1 LLPAPPDCDWR
12 IGVAFPV
19 ASREIR
25 AIPALALHRAL
36 YNAPYFPYSQRSR
49 RCDRVGTV
57 PAQTA
62 VPGIVC
68 RFANTMKNERL
79 GLIMIAA
86 SVAVAALIMWLV
98 YAQQVRL
105 HRDKVR
111 VHGVALTRVLAG
123 ADMSQLVPHAG
134 KPSLVATLASVQASD
149 EFAYGA
155 VVTPSGG
162 KLFEIVS
169 AGSGVPQVTM
179 PADPAS
185 WFGEHLLV
193 APGDGK
199 EIREFFVPVL
209 KGGDLA
215 GFVRLGY
222 YQNPQTPQAAQ
233 ISYAALLALPV
244 FLLTAMSY
252 FLIRREI
259 RPLAAIDAK
268 VEELGAA
275 HGQAAQARTR
285 IELRH
290 YVRRF
295 EDHVQSVKLRIDKLE
310 MQYLEAQTANRL
322 LSYKQEKTQA
332 VLDAIPEAV
341 LVLDDTCI
349 PLFANPKV
357 EPFLGINRTELIGKT
372 PETWCKNNAVLAL
385 LIRLRQQAGSS
396 LQASSISYSPE
407 DHPERKVS
415 VAAFPLLTPRDPTTP
430 FGTLVTFRDI
440 SEEHLAKQA
449 GTDFVAHVSHELKTP
464 LNTLLAYSELLLD
477 YGALSESERV
487 NAVNVIHDEVERA
500 AALINNL
507 LNISKL
513 ETGTLPLARQRVKL
527 AELLRDSTEKMSKNA
542 DTKGVKL
549 ELKIPPDLESIA
561 LDKELFRI
569 AIDNLLS
576 NAIKYSDPGGKV
588 TLTATHLN
596 DNEMKIS
603 VRDQGIGMSPEDCKK
618 VFDKYYR
625 SSNPLVALRSGHG
638 LGLYV
643 ARQIVELHH
652 GTLTVASE
660 LGKGAEFAIQFSIQ
674 AARLQETAKA

>member
-1 LLPAPPDCDWR
+1 
-12 IGVAFPV
+12 
-19 ASREIR
+19 
-25 AIPALALHRAL
+25 
-36 YNAPYFPYSQRSR
+36 
-49 RCDRVGTV
+49 
-57 PAQTA
+57 
-62 VPGIVC
+62 
-68 RFANTMKNERL
+68 MKNERL

-86 SVAVAALIMWLV
+86 SVAVVALIMWLV

-111 VHGVALTRVLAG
+111 IHGVALTRVLAG
-123 ADMSQLVPHAG
+123 ADLSQLVPQTG
-134 KPSLVATLASVQASD
+134 KPNLVATLASVQASD
-149 EFAYGA
+149 AFAYGV

-162 KLFEIVS
+162 KLFEFVS
-169 AGSGVPQVTM
+169 AGSIVPAATM
-179 PADPAS
+179 PTDPAS
-185 WFGEHLLV
+185 WFGEHSLV
-193 APGDGK
+193 SPGDGRK
-199 EIREFFVPVL
+199 IREFFGPVL
-209 KGGDLA
+209 KNGDLA
-215 GFVRLGY
+215 GFVRSGY
-222 YQNPQTPQAAQ
+222 YEDPHYLQAAA

-259 RPLAAIDAK
+259 RPLAAISAK

-275 HGQAAQARTR
+275 HGHATDVQAN

-290 YVRRF
+290 YARRF
-295 EDHVQSVKLRIDKLE
+295 EQHVQSVQSRIGNLE
-310 MQYLEAQTANRL
+310 LQYLEAQTSNRL

-341 LVLDDTCI
+341 LVLDDACV

-357 EPFLGINRTELIGKT
+357 EPFLGISRTELIGKA
-372 PETWCKNNAVLAL
+372 PDTWCNNKAVLAWL
-385 LIRLRQQAGSS
+385 MRLRQQAGTSFH
-396 LQASSISYSPE
+396 ASSIIYSPE
-407 DHPERKVS
+407 DRAERKVA

-440 SEEHLAKQA
+440 SEEHLARQA

-477 YGALSESERV
+477 YGALDESERV

-527 AELLRDSTEKMSKNA
+527 AELLRDSAEKMRKNA

-549 ELKIPPDLESIA
+549 ELKIPPDLDSMA

-588 TLTATHLN
+588 TLAAAYRMTRRSKSASATRASACRRRTVRKRSTSTTARVVLRSRRAAGTA
-596 DNEMKIS
+596 S
-603 VRDQGIGMSPEDCKK
+603 ACTSPG
-618 VFDKYYR
+618 R
-625 SSNPLVALRSGHG
+625 SSNCTTERSPSRASS
-638 LGLYV
+638 
-643 ARQIVELHH
+643 AR
-652 GTLTVASE
+652 
-660 LGKGAEFAIQFSIQ
+660 
-674 AARLQETAKA
+674 ARSS

>member
-1 LLPAPPDCDWR
+1 
-12 IGVAFPV
+12 
-19 ASREIR
+19 
-25 AIPALALHRAL
+25 
-36 YNAPYFPYSQRSR
+36 
-49 RCDRVGTV
+49 
-57 PAQTA
+57 
-62 VPGIVC
+62 
-68 RFANTMKNERL
+68 
-79 GLIMIAA
+79 MIAA
-86 SVAVAALIMWLV
+86 SVAVVALIMWLV

-123 ADMSQLVPHAG
+123 ADLSQLVPHAG

-162 KLFEIVS
+162 KLFEVVS
-169 AGSGVPQVTM
+169 AGSSVPPATM
-179 PADPAS
+179 PADAAS

-193 APGDGK
+193 SPGDGRK
-199 EIREFFVPVL
+199 IREFFGPVL
-209 KGGDLA
+209 KNGDLA
-215 GFVRLGY
+215 GFVRSGY
-222 YQNPQTPQAAQ
+222 YENPQLLQAADL
-233 ISYAALLALPV
+233 SYAALLALPV

-252 FLIRREI
+252 VLIRRVI
-259 RPLAAIDAK
+259 RPLAAIGAK
-268 VEELGAA
+268 VEELAAA
-275 HGQAAQARTR
+275 HGQMTHARTNL
-285 IELRH
+285 ELRH
-290 YVRRF
+290 YARRF
-295 EDHVQSVKLRIDKLE
+295 EEDVQSVQSRIGNLE
-310 MQYLEAQTANRL
+310 MQNLEAQTSNRL

-341 LVLDDTCI
+341 LVLDDACV

-357 EPFLGINRTELIGKT
+357 EPFLGISRTELIGKT
-372 PETWCKNNAVLAL
+372 PETWCKNKAVLAL
-385 LIRLRQQAGSS
+385 LMRLRQQAGAPRHA
-396 LQASSISYSPE
+396 ASFSYSPE
-407 DHPERKVS
+407 DHPERTVA

-430 FGTLVTFRDI
+430 FGTLVIFRDI
-440 SEEHLAKQA
+440 SGEHLARQA

-527 AELLRDSTEKMSKNA
+527 AELLRDSAEKMSKNA

-588 TLTATHLN
+588 TLTATHVN
-596 DNEMKIS
+596 DHEMKIS
-603 VRDQGIGMSPEDCKK
+603 VRDQGIGMSPEDCEKA
-618 VFDKYYR
+618 FNKYYR
-625 SSNPLVALRSGHG
+625 SSNPLVASRGGHG

-652 GTLTVASE
+652 GTLSVASE
-660 LGKGAEFAIQFSIQ
+660 LGKGSEFAIQFNIQ
-674 AARLQETAKA
+674 TARLQETGKA

>member
-1 LLPAPPDCDWR
+1 
-12 IGVAFPV
+12 
-19 ASREIR
+19 
-25 AIPALALHRAL
+25 
-36 YNAPYFPYSQRSR
+36 
-49 RCDRVGTV
+49 
-57 PAQTA
+57 
-62 VPGIVC
+62 
-68 RFANTMKNERL
+68 
-79 GLIMIAA
+79 MIAA
-86 SVAVAALIMWLV
+86 SVAVVALIMWLV

-111 VHGVALTRVLAG
+111 IHGVALTRVLAG
-123 ADMSQLVPHAG
+123 AELSQLVPQAG
-134 KPSLVATLASVQASD
+134 KPSLVATLAGVQASD
-149 EFAYGA
+149 AFAYGA

-162 KLFEIVS
+162 KLFELVS
-169 AGSGVPQVTM
+169 AGSIVPAATM
-179 PADPAS
+179 PTDPAS

-193 APGDGK
+193 SPGDGRK
-199 EIREFFVPVL
+199 IREFFGPVL
-209 KGGDLA
+209 KNGDLA
-215 GFVRLGY
+215 GFVRSGY
-222 YQNPQTPQAAQ
+222 YENPRYLQTAE

-259 RPLAAIDAK
+259 RPLAAIGAK

-275 HGQAAQARTR
+275 HGHATEARANL
-285 IELRH
+285 ELRH
-290 YVRRF
+290 YARRF
-295 EDHVQSVKLRIDKLE
+295 EQDVQSVQSRIGSLE
-310 MQYLEAQTANRL
+310 MQFLEAQTSNRL

-341 LVLDDTCI
+341 LVLDDACV

-357 EPFLGINRTELIGKT
+357 EPFLGISRAEVIGKT
-372 PETWCKNNAVLAL
+372 PETWCNNKAVLAL
-385 LIRLRQQAGSS
+385 LTRLRQQAGTSFR
-396 LQASSISYSPE
+396 ASSISYSPE

-415 VAAFPLLTPRDPTTP
+415 VAAFPLLTPRDATTP
-430 FGTLVTFRDI
+430 FGTLVTFRDV

-513 ETGTLPLARQRVKL
+513 ETGTLPITRQRVKL
-527 AELLRDSTEKMSKNA
+527 AELLHDSAEKMSKNA

-549 ELKIPPDLESIA
+549 ELQIPPDLESMA

-596 DNEMKIS
+596 DDEMKIS
-603 VRDQGIGMSPEDCKK
+603 VRDEGIGMSPEDCKK

-652 GTLTVASE
+652 GKLSVTSE
-660 LGKGAEFAIQFSIQ
+660 LGKGTEFAIEFSVQ
-674 AARLQETAKA
+674 AARLQETARA

>member
-1 LLPAPPDCDWR
+1 MHVGPAPD
-12 IGVAFPV
+12 A
-19 ASREIR
+19 
-25 AIPALALHRAL
+25 
-36 YNAPYFPYSQRSR
+36 
-49 RCDRVGTV
+49 TV
-57 PAQTA
+57 VPGRTT
-62 VPGIVC
+62 VPGIDC

-86 SVAVAALIMWLV
+86 SVAVVALIMWLV

-105 HRDKVR
+105 HRDKIR

-123 ADMSQLVPHAG
+123 ADLSQLVPQAG

-149 EFAYGA
+149 EYAYGV

-162 KLFEIVS
+162 KLFEFAS
-169 AGSGVPQVTM
+169 AGSSAPAATM
-179 PADPAS
+179 PTDPAS
-185 WFGEHLLV
+185 WFGEHALV

-199 EIREFFVPVL
+199 SIREFFGPVL
-209 KGGDLA
+209 NNGNLA
-215 GFVRLGY
+215 GFVRSGFY
-222 YQNPQTPQAAQ
+222 ENPQILQAAN

-259 RPLAAIDAK
+259 RPLAAIGAK
-268 VEELGAA
+268 IEELGAA
-275 HGQAAQARTR
+275 HGESAQAGTKL
-285 IELRH
+285 ELRD
-290 YVRRF
+290 YIRRF
-295 EDHVQSVKLRIDKLE
+295 EEHVQSVKSRIGNLE
-310 MQYLEAQTANRL
+310 MQYLEAQTSNRL
-322 LSYKQEKTQA
+322 LAYKQEKTQA

-341 LVLDDTCI
+341 LVLDDACV

-357 EPFLGINRTELIGKT
+357 ELFLGISRTDLIGKA
-372 PETWCKNNAVLAL
+372 PETWCKNKVVLAL
-385 LIRLRQQAGSS
+385 LSRLRQHAGSY
-396 LQASSISYSPE
+396 ASSISYSPE
-407 DHPERKVS
+407 DQAERKVA
-415 VAAFPLLTPRDPTTP
+415 VAAFPLLTPRDPATP
-430 FGTLVTFRDI
+430 FGTLLTFRDI
-440 SEEHLAKQA
+440 SGEHLARQA

-477 YGALSESERV
+477 YGTLDESERV

-513 ETGTLPLARQRVKL
+513 ETGTLPLARQRVRL
-527 AELLRDSTEKMSKNA
+527 AELLRDSAEKMRKNA

-576 NAIKYSDPGGKV
+576 NAIKYSDPGGSV

-596 DNEMKIS
+596 DEEINIS
-603 VRDQGIGMSPEDCKK
+603 VRDQGIGMSPEDCEK

-625 SSNPLVALRSGHG
+625 SSNPLVATRSGHG

-652 GTLTVASE
+652 GKLSVASE
-660 LGKGAEFAIQFSIQ
+660 LGKGTEFSIQ
-674 AARLQETAKA
+674 LSVQTARLEQTAKA

>member
-1 LLPAPPDCDWR
+1 
-12 IGVAFPV
+12 
-19 ASREIR
+19 
-25 AIPALALHRAL
+25 
-36 YNAPYFPYSQRSR
+36 
-49 RCDRVGTV
+49 
-57 PAQTA
+57 
-62 VPGIVC
+62 
-68 RFANTMKNERL
+68 MKTERL

-86 SVAVAALIMWLV
+86 SVAVVALIMWLV

-123 ADMSQLVPHAG
+123 ADLSQLVPQAG

-149 EFAYGA
+149 AFAYGA
-155 VVTPSGG
+155 VVTPTGG
-162 KLFEIVS
+162 KLFELVP
-169 AGSGVPQVTM
+169 AGSSVPAAVM
-179 PADPAS
+179 PTDPAS
-185 WFGEHLLV
+185 WFGEHSLV

-199 EIREFFVPVL
+199 KIREFFGPVL
-209 KGGDLA
+209 KNGDLA
-215 GFVRLGY
+215 GFVRSGY
-222 YQNPQTPQAAQ
+222 FEDPQVLRLANLT
-233 ISYAALLALPV
+233 YAALLALPV

-259 RPLAAIDAK
+259 RPLAAIGDK

-275 HGQAAQARTR
+275 HGQTAQTRTR
-285 IELRH
+285 LEMRQ

-295 EDHVQSVKLRIDKLE
+295 DDDVQNVQSRIGNLE
-310 MQYLEAQTANRL
+310 TQYLEAQTSNRL

-341 LVLDDTCI
+341 LVLDDACV
-349 PLFANPKV
+349 PLFANPKI
-357 EPFLGINRTELIGKT
+357 EPFLGISRTDLIGKA
-372 PETWCKNNAVLAL
+372 PETWCKNKAVLAL
-385 LIRLRQQAGSS
+385 LMRLRQQAGAP
-396 LQASSISYSPE
+396 LHASSFSFSPD
-407 DHPERKVS
+407 DHPERTVA

-440 SEEHLAKQA
+440 SGEHLARQA

-477 YGALSESERV
+477 YGTLDESERV

-513 ETGTLPLARQRVKL
+513 ETGSLPLARQRVKL
-527 AELLRDSTEKMSKNA
+527 AELLRDSAEKMRKNA

-549 ELKIPPDLESIA
+549 ELKIAPDLESIA

-569 AIDNLLS
+569 AVDNLLS

-588 TLTATHLN
+588 TLSAAHLN
-596 DNEMKIS
+596 EGEIKIS
-603 VRDQGIGMSPEDCKK
+603 VRDQGIGMSPEDCEK

-625 SSNPLVALRSGHG
+625 SGNPLVASRSGHG

-652 GTLTVASE
+652 GKLSVASE
-660 LGKGAEFAIQFSIQ
+660 LGKGTEFTIQFSVQ
-674 AARLQETAKA
+674 TARLQEAANA

>member
-1 LLPAPPDCDWR
+1 
-12 IGVAFPV
+12 
-19 ASREIR
+19 
-25 AIPALALHRAL
+25 
-36 YNAPYFPYSQRSR
+36 
-49 RCDRVGTV
+49 
-57 PAQTA
+57 
-62 VPGIVC
+62 
-68 RFANTMKNERL
+68 
-79 GLIMIAA
+79 MIAA
-86 SVAVAALIMWLV
+86 SVAVVALIMWLV

-123 ADMSQLVPHAG
+123 AALSQLVPQAG

-149 EFAYGA
+149 AFAYGA

-162 KLFEIVS
+162 KLFEVVS
-169 AGSGVPQVTM
+169 AGSIVPPATM
-179 PADPAS
+179 PTDPSS
-185 WFGEHLLV
+185 WFGEHSLV
-193 APGDGK
+193 SPGDGRK
-199 EIREFFVPVL
+199 IREFFGPVL
-209 KGGDLA
+209 KNGDLA
-215 GFVRLGY
+215 GFVRAGY
-222 YQNPQTPQAAQ
+222 YENPQNLQAAE

-259 RPLAAIDAK
+259 RPLAAIGAK

-275 HGQAAQARTR
+275 HGQATEARTEL
-285 IELRH
+285 ELRH

-295 EDHVQSVKLRIDKLE
+295 EQHVQSVQSRIGDLE
-310 MQYLEAQTANRL
+310 MQYREAQTSNRL

-341 LVLDDTCI
+341 LVLDDACV
-349 PLFANPKV
+349 PVFANPKV

-372 PETWCKNNAVLAL
+372 PETWCKNKAVLAL
-385 LIRLRQQAGSS
+385 LMRLRQQAGSS
-396 LQASSISYSPE
+396 RPASSISYSPE
-407 DHPERKVS
+407 DQPERKVS

-440 SEEHLAKQA
+440 SGEYLAKQA

-464 LNTLLAYSELLLD
+464 LNTLSAYSELLLD

-487 NAVNVIHDEVERA
+487 NAVNVIHDEAERA

-513 ETGTLPLARQRVKL
+513 ETGTLPIARQRVKL
-527 AELLRDSTEKMSKNA
+527 AELLRDSAEKMSKNA

-549 ELKIPPDLESIA
+549 ELKISPDLESIA

-576 NAIKYSDPGGKV
+576 NAIKYSDPGGNV
-588 TLTATHLN
+588 TLTATRLN
-596 DNEMKIS
+596 DHEMKIS
-603 VRDQGIGMSPEDCKK
+603 VRDQGIGISPEDCKK

-625 SSNPLVALRSGHG
+625 SSNPLVASRSGHG

-652 GTLTVASE
+652 GKLSVASE
-660 LGKGAEFAIQFSIQ
+660 LGKGTEFAIQFSVQ
-674 AARLQETAKA
+674 TATLQETAKA